1 MMTRALSLLVHGQC
15 CLQLFLAISSSE
27 NGSANLREWE
37 VYSELPIATAAR
49 AREREEDHWTVDP
62 RYGASRGAAW
72 MIRGGGVW
80 SVKLASACSEL
91 AVRSLSSKDACRML
105 ALDGHWSMPE
115 SLE

>member
-1 MMTRALSLLVHGQC
+1 MLTCASGKFIASYQAR
-15 CLQLFLAISSSE
+15 
-27 NGSANLREWE
+27 
-37 VYSELPIATAAR
+37 YIATAVSEKKTTGPSTR
-49 AREREEDHWTVDP
+49 AT
-62 RYGASRGAAW
+62 AW

-91 AVRSLSSKDACRML
+91 AVRSLSSKDACRTL

>member
-1 MMTRALSLLVHGQC
+1 MLTCASGKFIASYQAR
-15 CLQLFLAISSSE
+15 
-27 NGSANLREWE
+27 
-37 VYSELPIATAAR
+37 YIATAAR
-49 AREREEDHWTVDP
+49 ARGREEDHWTVDL
-62 RYGASRGAAW
+62 SRGAAW

-91 AVRSLSSKDACRML
+91 AVRSLSSKDACRTL